1 MAKAPRTKRIPD
13 KAHQANVAD
22 RKSKKRKGHAPGSRH
37 SEADQSKVRQNQGAK
52 ADPRLGSKKPVSLT
66 APSKSAKQ
74 PQKHF
79 SPAKELS
86 AIEQDPRLEALLD
99 RAEQDQSL
107 TAEEQTY
114 IDQKLARH
122 RQLCELLGID
132 TADDKD
138 DKSGAPQQQPARSHK
153 ADDEDAL
160 LDKFMNSD
168 IKDHN

>member
-37 SEADQSKVRQNQGAK
+37 SEADQTKVRQNHGAK
-52 ADPRLGSKKPVSLT
+52 ADPRLGSKKPVPLT
-66 APSKSAKQ
+66 APSKSAKE

-99 RAEQDQSL
+99 KAEQDQSL
-107 TAEEQTY
+107 TAEEKTY

-132 TADDKD
+132 AADDKD
-138 DKSGAPQQQPARSHK
+138 EKSSDPRQQSGRSHV

-168 IKDHN
+168 IKDLN